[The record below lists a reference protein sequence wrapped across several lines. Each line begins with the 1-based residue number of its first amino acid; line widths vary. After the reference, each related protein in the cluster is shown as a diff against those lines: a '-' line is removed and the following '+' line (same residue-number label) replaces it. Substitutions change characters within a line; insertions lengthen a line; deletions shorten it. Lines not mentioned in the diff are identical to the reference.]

1 MHFISADQIFDGFRY
16 LQAGT
21 VLVLSPQNMLMDV
34 LNPGQ
39 IEKNRIQHF
48 EGVLTPGFVNA
59 HCHLELS
66 HLKGQISR
74 NTGLIAFAKELISKR
89 GKMHAEE
96 RAEWMTEADREM
108 QSNGIVAVGDISN
121 TNESLRCKMESPI
134 RYHTFVELIG
144 LNPANAT
151 PIFEKGKELLQIFR
165 QEGLPA
171 SLAPHAPYSVS
182 LPLADFISDLDEK
195 DKAPLCIHNQES
207 MEEAYF
213 FMDKTG
219 NINDLYAFLGLD
231 LSFFTAPGKNS
242 LEAFHPHLKNRPRTF
257 VHNTFSQK
265 SDIELA
271 AGEGT
276 YWCFCPL
283 ANLYIENAH
292 PNYDLFPADA
302 ICFGTDSLASN
313 TVLDLSAEVR
323 AMGMSRWFFPDEVLL
338 RGLTSNGAKALGLQE
353 EIGQLRINK
362 NAGLNQIKI
371 NKKEFR
377 FISKIA

>member
-1 MHFISADQIFDGFRY
+1 MRFISADQIFDGFRY
-16 LQAGT
+16 LPAGT

-74 NTGLIAFAKELISKR
+74 NTGLAAFAKELITKR
-89 GKMHAEE
+89 AKMPAEE

-134 RYHTFVELIG
+134 QYHTFVELIG
-144 LNPANAT
+144 LNPVNAA
-151 PIFEKGKELLQIFR
+151 PVFEKGKELLQIFR

-182 LPLADFISDLDEK
+182 LPLADLISGVDEK
-195 DKAPLCIHNQES
+195 NTAPLSIHNQES
-207 MEEAYF
+207 REEEKF

-219 NINDLYAFLGLD
+219 NITDLYAFLGLD
-231 LSFFTAPGKNS
+231 LSFFKAPGKNS
-242 LEAFHPHLKNRPRTF
+242 LEAFHPHLTSRPRTF
-257 VHNTFSQK
+257 VHNTFSRE

-283 ANLYIENAH
+283 ANLYIENAY
-292 PNYDLFPADA
+292 PNYELFPMDA

-313 TVLDLSAEVR
+313 TVLDLSAEVS
-323 AMGMSRWFFPDEVLL
+323 AMGMARLFFPDEKIL

-353 EIGQLRINK
+353 EIGHLRINK
-362 NAGLNQIKI
+362 NAGLNQLKI
-371 NKKEFR
+371 NNKEFR